1 MQNFSSFHI
10 DKAVVGRNA
19 ISKNANNVVISRPRL
34 FIFSHNIELVHSFR
48 FIWSR
53 DHNDFRFGRQGARN
67 FFFQTRFSR
76 QPLVRFPKFFQGR
89 VPPDERYLSPGGHVG
104 RGSNLGA
111 RPPKVNFFYFFCG
124 TSPASLALNFLLLNR
139 SIGGLL

>member
-34 FIFSHNIELVHSFR
+34 IVFSHNIELFHSFH
-48 FIWSR
+48 FVWSR
-53 DHNDFRFGRQGARN
+53 DHNDFRFGRQGAPKN
-67 FFFQTRFSR
+67 FFQTRFSR
-76 QPLVRFPKFFQGR
+76 QPLEQSPKFFQGR
-89 VPPDERYLSPGGHVG
+89 VPADGPYLSSRGHGG

-111 RPPKVNFFYFFCG
+111 RPPRVNFFYFFCG
-124 TSPASLALNFLLLNR
+124 TSPWAGGRNLSYGYY
-139 SIGGLL
+139 SIGGPL